1 MMTQG
6 ELGFKYEIGHQGAG
20 LTGMGGIG
28 SYFDLAVRSGLLRSI
43 ERHVKAREGGQ
54 GWSDVEHILTLVMLN
69 FGIWR
74 SFIIGIRRG

>member
-1 MMTQG
+1 
-6 ELGFKYEIGHQGAG
+6 
-20 LTGMGGIG
+20 
-28 SYFDLAVRSGLLRSI
+28 LRSI